1 MLPCH
6 LQLTSQNV
14 ESTST
19 YSVVCTH
26 EMNHLLRDFIRLRLA
41 FNFQF
46 EKVLMDFCLNSRRF
60 LISVRTMLQW
70 HYVAKND
77 ILSISLQVTLLVSK
91 LTLFPS
97 IHLIS
102 SPEVLELKVLRQ
114 KSSFSIQVTIGSFI
128 ADLTSISWTSTGIS
142 WIQSVWIDGMII

>member
-1 MLPCH
+1 MIKVLHLQLNHISVRSKNDETVSLSILHNDDMLFWLGKQSDNVSFFQLLRSLIRPVILPLMLPCH

-26 EMNHLLRDFIRLRLA
+26 QMNHLLRDFIRLRLA

-60 LISVRTMLQW
+60 LISVRTMLQ
-70 HYVAKND
+70 
-77 ILSISLQVTLLVSK
+77 
-91 LTLFPS
+91 
-97 IHLIS
+97 
-102 SPEVLELKVLRQ
+102 
-114 KSSFSIQVTIGSFI
+114 
-128 ADLTSISWTSTGIS
+128 
-142 WIQSVWIDGMII
+142 